1 MDFNI
6 AFYLKI
12 NSERIR
18 LSGKGVYLK
27 FPAKIPNTLINRLA
41 I

>member
-6 AFYLKI
+6 SSYLKI
-12 NSERIR
+12 NSEKIIH
-18 LSGKGVYLK
+18 SGKGVSVE